1 MILFFSCSLYEK
13 KKLISIIGPTAVGKT
28 VLSLKL
34 AQEHDTHL
42 ISCDS
47 RQFYR
52 YMDIGTAKASKEE
65 QMLVP
70 HHFIDFLNPD
80 ETCNAGAFAAL
91 VEEKLADLFQTK
103 ETVIMV
109 GGSTLYANAVWYG
122 IDEMPEI
129 APEIREE
136 LNTDFAEKGLLFLLQ
151 ELQKNDPFTFENIDK
166 NNHVRVIRALEVYRS
181 SGKPISFFR
190 NQQKESPFQHIK
202 IGLTDE
208 REKLYERID
217 KRVLQMID
225 MGLMKEVSDLLSM
238 GYSPELPAMRAIGYA
253 EMVEYLQGKI
263 SLDKAISLI
272 QQHSRNYAKRQL
284 TYFRRDKT
292 IEWR

>member
-1 MILFFSCSLYEK
+1 MK
-13 KKLISIIGPTAVGKT
+13 KNTLISIIGPTAVGKT
-28 VLSLKL
+28 ALSLKL
-34 AQEHDTHL
+34 AQEHNTHI

-52 YMDIGTAKASKEE
+52 YMDVGTAKASKEE
-65 QMLVP
+65 QNLAP

-80 ETCNAGAFAAL
+80 ENCNAGQFAQL
-91 VEEKLADLFQTK
+91 VEDKLTELFQTK
-103 ETVIMV
+103 DTVIMV

-129 APEIREE
+129 APEIREQ
-136 LNTDFAEKGLLFLLQ
+136 LNQDFAEKGLSFLLA
-151 ELQKNDPFTFENIDK
+151 ELQNADPITFETIDR
-166 NNHVRVIRALEVYRS
+166 NNHVRVIRALEVYRT

-202 IGLTDE
+202 MGLTDD
-208 REKLYERID
+208 RDKLYERID

-225 MGLMKEVSDLLSM
+225 MGLMKEVSNLLSM
-238 GYSPELPAMRAIGYA
+238 GYTSEMAAMRAIGYA
-253 EMVEYLQGKI
+253 EMIEFLEGKI

-292 IEWR
+292 IEWQ